1 MWGICKL
8 LEFSVV
14 NFGRGKRTGRSDD
27 DSRMSGDIKPT
38 TFENEWLSDE
48 EADNMELA
56 DLLKDTVSFNL

>member
-1 MWGICKL
+1 M
-8 LEFSVV
+8 V